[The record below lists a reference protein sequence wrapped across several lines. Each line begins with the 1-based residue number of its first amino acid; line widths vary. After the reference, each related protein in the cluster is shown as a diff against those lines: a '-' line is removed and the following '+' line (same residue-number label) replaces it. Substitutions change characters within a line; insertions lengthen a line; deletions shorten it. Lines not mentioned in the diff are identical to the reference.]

1 MSDVGDQED
10 AKSTKYQSTT
20 SQDYAGRN
28 DDVRQENSSSRKNAR
43 QSRMSPR
50 HTPQEEYTSPLGSA
64 QQSNMSPGRNAE
76 QEATIIMSQ
85 AKTGTGD
92 NANKT
97 NADPGNAPMS
107 SSAAE
112 NTAAMTAASEPPIEK
127 EPFFQPPATYRSP
140 YTTVYDPAGHYAR
153 GKWINISFSNSLHD
167 YLWFQCS
174 LIILFPTISK
184 LQYYPP
190 D

>member
-10 AKSTKYQSTT
+10 AKSTKYRSTT
-20 SQDYAGRN
+20 SQDYASRN
-28 DDVRQENSSSRKNAR
+28 DDVRQENSSPCKNAR

-50 HTPQEEYTSPLGSA
+50 DTPQEEYTSPLESA
-64 QQSNMSPGRNAE
+64 QQSNMSPRSNVE
-76 QEATIIMSQ
+76 QDATIMSQ
-85 AKTGTGD
+85 ADTGTGD

-97 NADPGNAPMS
+97 NADPGNAPML

-112 NTAAMTAASEPPIEK
+112 NTADMTAASEPPIEK
-127 EPFFQPPATYRSP
+127 ESSFQPPATYRSP

-167 YLWFQCS
+167 YLWFKYS
-174 LIILFPTISK
+174 LIILFSIISK
-184 LQYYPP
+184 LEYYPP